1 MGHLW
6 DVPIYRPTQLEFFEA
21 KYPEGAAKACRSSEE
36 FTGSDAT
43 VKTEDVTI
51 LDSQN
56 ILMINE
62 DEEVGVNAVTDPKV
76 VSNER
81 LPKEL
86 RICVWW
92 MAIS

>member
-1 MGHLW
+1 M
-6 DVPIYRPTQLEFFEA
+6 
-21 KYPEGAAKACRSSEE
+21 
-36 FTGSDAT
+36 
-43 VKTEDVTI
+43 KTEDVTI